1 MACRKWSDFQQ
12 VLHSFA
18 DVPWRGDNFKVVA
31 LLCHVKQLLIKQITN
46 ILKIYYSGNSPFE
59 GLVED

>member
-31 LLCHVKQLLIKQITN
+31 LLCQRETASDKADHKYIKN
-46 ILKIYYSGNSPFE
+46 ILFWK
-59 GLVED
+59 